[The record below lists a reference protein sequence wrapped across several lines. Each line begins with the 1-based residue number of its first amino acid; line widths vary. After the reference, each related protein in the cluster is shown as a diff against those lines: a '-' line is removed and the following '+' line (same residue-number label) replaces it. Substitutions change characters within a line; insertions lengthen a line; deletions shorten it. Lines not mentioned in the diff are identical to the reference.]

1 MTTLITGIVLGFMIL
16 AALTRSL
23 FPRQQAPFPSEDGD
37 YPDTDEIRKPG
48 RVNDEEVT
56 DEEMLTGADQ
66 QSLLNPASD
75 SSNRWDNQ

>member
-23 FPRQQAPFPSEDGD
+23 ILRQQSPYPSEDGD
-37 YPDTDEIRKPG
+37 YPDTEEIQNSG
-48 RVNDEEVT
+48 RVNDEDIT